1 MSRMKWKISIIEN
14 KTVAL
19 IESEGIMTVDSINQ
33 LAKETKGFVNKNGL
47 KKIIVDHRKVTLNLT
62 FMELY
67 ERPVELNKTGE
78 LRSVRIA
85 EIIPEKH
92 KKEFK
97 FFETVTRNRGYQI
110 MTFDDFDS
118 ALKWLHKE

>member
-62 FMELY
+62 FMEVY
-67 ERPVELNKTGE
+67 DRPVELNKTEE

-85 EIIPEKH
+85 EIIPEK
-92 KKEFK
+92 
-97 FFETVTRNRGYQI
+97 TRKNLN
-110 MTFDDFDS
+110 F
-118 ALKWLHKE
+118 LKLLLEIEDIR